1 MFNISFYKRLCLNL
15 NIINYEHN
23 NQIVKS
29 KSDFF
34 DSSHFENIMGLG
46 IRNIDYSQLSEE
58 SLVYLFLH
66 DEPSLTKNRSERTK
80 QQYLHDLS
88 HFLRYIKEAIGT
100 IQELSHN
107 DMEIYFYELSKKY
120 AATTLRKKKTV
131 VQQFLKYV
139 YDNNGLSDNFSSRLK
154 KVSVKK
160 EELVNRDLYPE
171 EVTQILDELKKSN
184 YFVYTAFFLL
194 TTTGLRIE
202 EIATAKWANL
212 VFHSSLNAYLL
223 RVVGKGNKSRE
234 VRIFEDT
241 LDALCHVRSLRKQT
255 TKLDA
260 SNTSAFLPKADGSNY
275 RADYLSSLVAK
286 KIEETNLTFLRY
298 RQDRIT
304 PHTCRHFMAN
314 YLMEKGIELK
324 KIRDYLGHES
334 IMTTE
339 RYLRERTRR
348 QNLATIDIGN
358 SLF

>member
-1 MFNISFYKRLCLNL
+1 M

>member
-1 MFNISFYKRLCLNL
+1 M

-66 DEPSLTKNRSERTK
+66 DEPSLTKKRSERTK

-88 HFLRYIKEAIGT
+88 HFLRYIKETIGT

-107 DMEIYFYELSKKY
+107 EMEIYFYELSKKY

-171 EVTQILDELKKSN
+171 EVNQILDELKKSN

-202 EIATAKWANL
+202 EIATAKWADL

-255 TKLDA
+255 TELDA
-260 SNTSAFLPKADGSNY
+260 SS
-275 RADYLSSLVAK
+275 
-286 KIEETNLTFLRY
+286 
-298 RQDRIT
+298 
-304 PHTCRHFMAN
+304 
-314 YLMEKGIELK
+314 
-324 KIRDYLGHES
+324 
-334 IMTTE
+334 
-339 RYLRERTRR
+339 
-348 QNLATIDIGN
+348 
-358 SLF
+358 

>member
-1 MFNISFYKRLCLNL
+1 MCLNL

-34 DSSHFENIMGLG
+34 DSSHFEKIMGLG

>member
-1 MFNISFYKRLCLNL
+1 MCLNL

-34 DSSHFENIMGLG
+34 DSSHFEKIMGLG

-66 DEPSLTKNRSERTK
+66 DEPSLTKKRSERTK

-107 DMEIYFYELSKKY
+107 DVEIYFYELSKKY

-202 EIATAKWANL
+202 EIATAKWADL

>member
-1 MFNISFYKRLCLNL
+1 M

-34 DSSHFENIMGLG
+34 DSSHFEKIMGLG

-66 DEPSLTKNRSERTK
+66 DEPSLTKKRSERTK

-107 DMEIYFYELSKKY
+107 DVEIYFYELSKKY

-202 EIATAKWANL
+202 EIATAKWADL

>member
-1 MFNISFYKRLCLNL
+1 L

-34 DSSHFENIMGLG
+34 DSSHFEKIMGLG

-66 DEPSLTKNRSERTK
+66 DEPSLTKKRSERTK

-202 EIATAKWANL
+202 EIATAKWADL

>member
-1 MFNISFYKRLCLNL
+1 M

-34 DSSHFENIMGLG
+34 DSSHFEKIMGLG

-66 DEPSLTKNRSERTK
+66 DEPSLTKKRSERTK

-202 EIATAKWANL
+202 EIATAKWADL

>member
-1 MFNISFYKRLCLNL
+1 M

-34 DSSHFENIMGLG
+34 DSNHFEKIMGLG

-66 DEPSLTKNRSERTK
+66 DEPSLTKKRSERTK

-107 DMEIYFYELSKKY
+107 DVEIYFYELSKKY

-202 EIATAKWANL
+202 EIATAKWADL

>member
-1 MFNISFYKRLCLNL
+1 MCLYL

-23 NQIVKS
+23 NQLVQS

-34 DSSHFENIMGLG
+34 DSSHFEKIMDMG

-66 DEPSLTKNRSERTK
+66 DEPSLTKKRSERTK
-80 QQYLHDLS
+80 KVYLHDLS
-88 HFLRYIKEAIGT
+88 HFLRYIKEKIGT
-100 IQELSHN
+100 IHGLSHN
-107 DMEIYFYELSKKY
+107 EMEIYFYELSKKY
-120 AATTLRKKKTV
+120 AATTLRRKKTV
-131 VQQFLKYV
+131 VQQFLQYV
-139 YDNNGLSDNFSSRLK
+139 YDNKGLTDDYSSRLK

-171 EVTQILDELKKSN
+171 EVTQILDALKKSN
-184 YFVYTAFFLL
+184 YFVYTTFFLL

-202 EIATAKWANL
+202 EIATAKWADL

-223 RVVGKGNKSRE
+223 RVVGKGNKIRE

-241 LDALCHVRSLRKQT
+241 LDTIRHVRSLRKQT
-255 TKLDA
+255 TELDA
-260 SNTSAFLPKADGSNY
+260 SSTSAFLPKSDGSNY
-275 RADYLSSLVAK
+275 RADYLSSLVAE
-286 KIEETNLTFLRY
+286 KIEETNLAFLRH
-298 RQDRIT
+298 RQDRVT

-314 YLMEKGIELK
+314 YLMEKGVELK

-339 RYLRERTRR
+339 RYLREQTRR
-348 QNLATIDIGN
+348 QNMATIDMGN

>member
-1 MFNISFYKRLCLNL
+1 
-15 NIINYEHN
+15 IINYEHN

-34 DSSHFENIMGLG
+34 DSSHFEKIMGLG

>member
-1 MFNISFYKRLCLNL
+1 
-15 NIINYEHN
+15 
-23 NQIVKS
+23 
-29 KSDFF
+29 
-34 DSSHFENIMGLG
+34 MGLG

-66 DEPSLTKNRSERTK
+66 DEPSLTKKRSERTK

-107 DMEIYFYELSKKY
+107 DVEIYFYELSKKY

-194 TTTGLRIE
+194 TTTGLPIE
-202 EIATAKWANL
+202 EIATAKWGDL

>member
-1 MFNISFYKRLCLNL
+1 M

-34 DSSHFENIMGLG
+34 DSSHFEKIMGLG

-66 DEPSLTKNRSERTK
+66 DEPSLTKKRSERTK

-88 HFLRYIKEAIGT
+88 HFLRYIKETIET

-139 YDNNGLSDNFSSRLK
+139 HDNNGLSDNFSSRLK

-202 EIATAKWANL
+202 EIATAKWADL

-241 LDALCHVRSLRKQT
+241 LDAICHVRRLRKQT
-255 TKLDA
+255 TELDA
-260 SNTSAFLPKADGSNY
+260 SSTSAFFPKADGSNY
-275 RADYLSSLVAK
+275 RADYLSSLVTK
-286 KIEETNLTFLRY
+286 KIEETNLAFLRY

-314 YLMEKGIELK
+314 YLMEKGVELK

>member
-34 DSSHFENIMGLG
+34 DSSHFEKIMGLG

-66 DEPSLTKNRSERTK
+66 DEPSLTKKRSERTK

-107 DMEIYFYELSKKY
+107 DVEIYFYELSKKY

-202 EIATAKWANL
+202 EIATAKWADL

>member
-1 MFNISFYKRLCLNL
+1 M

-34 DSSHFENIMGLG
+34 DSSHFEKIMGMG

-66 DEPSLTKNRSERTK
+66 DEPSLTKKRSERTK
-80 QQYLHDLS
+80 KLYLHDLS
-88 HFLRYIKEAIGT
+88 HFLRYIKETIGT
-100 IQELSHN
+100 IKELSHN
-107 DMEIYFYELSKKY
+107 EMEIYFYQLSKKY
-120 AATTLRKKKTV
+120 ADTTLRRKKTV

-160 EELVNRDLYPE
+160 EELVNRELFPE
-171 EVTQILDELKKSN
+171 EVNEILDTLKKINFFMYSL
-184 YFVYTAFFLL
+184 FFLL

-202 EIATAKWANL
+202 EVANAKWADL
-212 VFHSSLNAYLL
+212 AFHPSLNVYLL
-223 RVVGKGNKSRE
+223 RVVGKGNKTRE
-234 VRIFEDT
+234 VRIFEDV
-241 LDALCHVRSLRKQT
+241 LNDLCRLRQLRKQT
-255 TKLDA
+255 SELDA
-260 SNTSAFLPKADGSNY
+260 SSSSAFLPKADGSHY
-275 RADYLSSLVAK
+275 RADYLSKYVAE
-286 KIEETNLTFLRY
+286 KIEETNLPFLRY
-298 RQDRIT
+298 RKDRIT
-304 PHTCRHFMAN
+304 PHTCRHFFAN
-314 YLMEKGIELK
+314 HLMGKGVELK

-334 IMTTE
+334 IVTTE

>member
-1 MFNISFYKRLCLNL
+1 M

-34 DSSHFENIMGLG
+34 DSSHFEKIMGLG

-66 DEPSLTKNRSERTK
+66 DEPSLTKKRSERTK

>member
-1 MFNISFYKRLCLNL
+1 M

-34 DSSHFENIMGLG
+34 DSSHFEKIMGLG
-46 IRNIDYSQLSEE
+46 IRNIDYCQLSEE

-66 DEPSLTKNRSERTK
+66 DEPSLTKKRSERTK

-202 EIATAKWANL
+202 EIATAKWADL

>member
-1 MFNISFYKRLCLNL
+1 M

-23 NQIVKS
+23 NQLVKS

-34 DSSHFENIMGLG
+34 DSSHFEKIMGMG

-66 DEPSLTKNRSERTK
+66 DEPSLTKKRSERTK
-80 QQYLHDLS
+80 KVYLHDLS
-88 HFLRYIKEAIGT
+88 HFLRYIKEKIGT
-100 IQELSHN
+100 IHELSHN
-107 DMEIYFYELSKKY
+107 EMEIYFYELSKKY
-120 AATTLRKKKTV
+120 AATTLRRKKTV
-131 VQQFLKYV
+131 VQQFLQYV
-139 YDNNGLSDNFSSRLK
+139 YDNNGLTDDYSSRLK

-171 EVTQILDELKKSN
+171 EVTQILDALKKFN
-184 YFVYTAFFLL
+184 YFVYTTFFLL

-202 EIATAKWANL
+202 EIATAKWADL

-223 RVVGKGNKSRE
+223 RVVGKGNKIRE

-241 LDALCHVRSLRKQT
+241 LDAIYHVRSLRKQT
-255 TKLDA
+255 TELDV
-260 SNTSAFLPKADGSNY
+260 SSTSAFLPKADGSNY
-275 RADYLSSLVAK
+275 RADYLSSLVAE
-286 KIEETNLTFLRY
+286 KIEETNLAFLRY

-314 YLMEKGIELK
+314 YLMEKGVELK

-339 RYLRERTRR
+339 RYLREQTRR
-348 QNLATIDIGN
+348 QNMATIDMGN

>member
-1 MFNISFYKRLCLNL
+1 M

-34 DSSHFENIMGLG
+34 DSSHFEKIMGLG

>member
-1 MFNISFYKRLCLNL
+1 M

-34 DSSHFENIMGLG
+34 DSSHFEKIMGLG

-66 DEPSLTKNRSERTK
+66 DEPSLTKKRSERTK

-107 DMEIYFYELSKKY
+107 DVEIYFYELSKKY

-171 EVTQILDELKKSN
+171 EVNQILDELKKSN

-202 EIATAKWANL
+202 EIATAKWADL

>member
-1 MFNISFYKRLCLNL
+1 MCLNL

-34 DSSHFENIMGLG
+34 DSNHFEKIMGLG

-66 DEPSLTKNRSERTK
+66 DEPSLTKKRSERTK

-107 DMEIYFYELSKKY
+107 DVEIYFYELSKKY

-202 EIATAKWANL
+202 EIATAKWADL

>member
-1 MFNISFYKRLCLNL
+1 M

-34 DSSHFENIMGLG
+34 DSSHFENIMSLG

-66 DEPSLTKNRSERTK
+66 DEPSLTKKRSERTK

-88 HFLRYIKEAIGT
+88 HFLRYIKETIGT

-107 DMEIYFYELSKKY
+107 EMEIYFYELGKKY
-120 AATTLRKKKTV
+120 ASTTLRKKKTV

-139 YDNNGLSDNFSSRLK
+139 YDNNGLSENFSSRLK

-171 EVTQILDELKKSN
+171 EVNQILDELKKSN

-202 EIATAKWANL
+202 EIATAKWADL

-223 RVVGKGNKSRE
+223 RVVG
-234 VRIFEDT
+234 
-241 LDALCHVRSLRKQT
+241 
-255 TKLDA
+255 
-260 SNTSAFLPKADGSNY
+260 
-275 RADYLSSLVAK
+275 
-286 KIEETNLTFLRY
+286 
-298 RQDRIT
+298 
-304 PHTCRHFMAN
+304 
-314 YLMEKGIELK
+314 
-324 KIRDYLGHES
+324 
-334 IMTTE
+334 
-339 RYLRERTRR
+339 
-348 QNLATIDIGN
+348 
-358 SLF
+358 